1 MPKFIHLGCWNNL
14 NKNKK
19 NVDLGNLKQ
28 VMKTMKTY
36 IKQNEPEFVVLAGDN
51 YYPGKTKTE
60 GATKKKEKIIY
71 TKKLVEG
78 FSELPKNIEINMIL
92 GNHDLET
99 NGTEKS
105 LFIED
110 TDHPENEDCYIVNT
124 EKKLVLNTNENV
136 KNKNLSFRLFKD
148 KMLDD
153 GTLLLLLD
161 TSMYTTAA
169 SKYLKC
175 HKHFLQRRLPSENY
189 IRDYQDRFIR
199 TKIQKYKGQIKH
211 LILIGHHPIIG
222 IKIKKDKSVGT
233 NKKDKSASITESPTK
248 KTKSDKKKTPNT
260 PILNDIPYFSD
271 TLDMIYALLSN
282 EVTYT
287 YLCADLHLYQKG
299 TVTMNKTKMKINQYI
314 VGTGGTELDDEIPQS
329 YLDTRNFKRPDGVID
344 YELEESICGFG
355 FLECVTNK
363 ETPPAFRFIPAPSEV
378 LSQGGSKTRR
388 KKPTLLK

>member
-1 MPKFIHLGCWNNL
+1 MPKFVHLGCWNNL

-19 NVDLGNLKQ
+19 NIDLGNLKQ
-28 VMKTMKTY
+28 VMKTLKTY
-36 IKQNEPEFVVLAGDN
+36 IKKNEPEFVVLAGDN
-51 YYPGKTKTE
+51 YYPGKTKVE

-110 TDHPENEDCYIVNT
+110 TDHPEKEDCYIVNA
-124 EKKLVLNTNENV
+124 EKKYVLNTNENLN
-136 KNKNLSFRLFKD
+136 NKNLSFRLFKD

-175 HKHFLQRRLPSENY
+175 HKHFLQRQLPSETY
-189 IRDYQDRFIR
+189 MRDYQSRFIKS
-199 TKIQKYKGQIKH
+199 KILKYKGQIKH

-222 IKIKKDKSVGT
+222 IKDKKKDKSILPRE
-233 NKKDKSASITESPTK
+233 DKTSTK
-248 KTKSDKKKTPNT
+248 KTKSEKKKTPNT
-260 PILNDIPYFSD
+260 PILNDIPYFSA
-271 TLDMIYALLSN
+271 TLDMIYELLSD

-287 YLCADLHLYQKG
+287 YLCADLHMYQKG
-299 TVTMNKTKMKINQYI
+299 KVTMNKTKMKINQYI
-314 VGTGGTELDDEIPQS
+314 VGTGGTELDDEVSPS
-329 YLDTRNFKRPDGVID
+329 YLDIRHFKRPDGVMD
-344 YELEESICGFG
+344 YELEESICKFG

-363 ETPPAFRFIPAPSEV
+363 ELPPTCTFIPSLSPSP
-378 LSQGGSKTRR
+378 SSSPSSGGRKTRR
-388 KKPTLLK
+388 KKRF